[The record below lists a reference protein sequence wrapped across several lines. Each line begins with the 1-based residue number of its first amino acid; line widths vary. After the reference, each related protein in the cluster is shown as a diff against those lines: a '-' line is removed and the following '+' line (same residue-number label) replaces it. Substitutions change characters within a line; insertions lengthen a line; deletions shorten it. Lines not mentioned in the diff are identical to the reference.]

1 MNDVNLIGHLT
12 RDTECRYTQEGTC
25 VLNFNLAVNK
35 FVKGEKKADFVPCV
49 AFGKTAEAMGNYAS
63 QKGSHIAVGGRI
75 NTRTYDDKDG
85 KKVYVVEVMV
95 NNVEFL
101 GSKSQTAATPA
112 GNDSGAT
119 SGADSFGSQ
128 VFPDDEIPW

>member
-1 MNDVNLIGHLT
+1 MNHVSIIGRLT
-12 RDTECRYTQEGTC
+12 RDADCRYTQEGTC

-35 FVKGEKKADFVPCV
+35 FVKGEKKADFIPCV

-63 QKGSHIAVGGRI
+63 LKGSHVAVDGRI
-75 NTRTYDDKDG
+75 NTRTYEDKDG

-101 GSKSQTAATPA
+101 GTKAPA
-112 GNDSGAT
+112 GNDAGAT

-128 VFPDDEIPW
+128 VFPDDEIPF